1 MTERLRTFTAL
12 ELPILALK
20 ELGEIMRRLK
30 PECPREAVRW
40 VRPEGVHL
48 TLQFYGETEIAI
60 VEKLKVQLALAA
72 QTCEP
77 LTFTLKELGAFPTL
91 MRPRVL
97 WVGLAG
103 SVTKLKQL
111 QRQVETVSRAA
122 GFEPEKRAFA
132 PHLTLGRVN
141 QPLRPQEH
149 GRLANAVK
157 SFRLP
162 ISPPFTCAH
171 LSLMESQLGPDGA
184 KYTQLWAAPLGGSAA
199 EAC

>member
-1 MTERLRTFTAL
+1 MTHRLRIFTAL
-12 ELPILALK
+12 ELPASALK
-20 ELGEIMRRLK
+20 ELGEIVSRLK
-30 PECPREAVRW
+30 PECPRETVRW

-48 TLQFYGETEIAI
+48 TLQFYGDAEIAV
-60 VEKLKVQLALAA
+60 VEKLTAQLAVAA
-72 QTCEP
+72 QTCGP
-77 LTFTLKELGAFPTL
+77 LMFTLKELGAFPTF

-97 WVGLAG
+97 WVGLSG
-103 SVTKLKQL
+103 SVAELKQL

-162 ISPPFTCAH
+162 NNAPFTCAH
-171 LSLMESQLGPDGA
+171 LSLMESQLGSGGA

-199 EAC
+199 